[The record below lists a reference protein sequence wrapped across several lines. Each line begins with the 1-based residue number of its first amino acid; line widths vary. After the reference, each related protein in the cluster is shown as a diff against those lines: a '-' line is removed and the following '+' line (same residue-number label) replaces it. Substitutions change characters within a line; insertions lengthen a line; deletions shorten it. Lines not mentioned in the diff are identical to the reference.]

1 MISPYFLHQEH
12 RIINRGRSF
21 GVNTVAVESYQT
33 YYSGPFLFLVA
44 AEAVD
49 DRLTTAWADLL

>member
-1 MISPYFLHQEH
+1 MISPYFLHLEYG
-12 RIINRGRSF
+12 IINRGRSF

-33 YYSGPFLFLVA
+33 HQLGPFLVLVA

-49 DRLTTAWADLL
+49 DRLTAAWADLL